1 MSKNILESTDYVNLE
16 DLYVS
21 VGKSLATANRVL
33 EEDTVEILY
42 AVIESEI
49 SIPYQHMATQN
60 GIVQVKL
67 PGTTNAGDALPR
79 INFKIKPI
87 PRIEPEEALK
97 EDLPVMVPR
106 LVELPL
112 DEALISLVSA
122 GLRVGKIVYDPKAK
136 PEGTIISQE
145 LDSGKEVKRGT
156 KVDLHVAG
164 ESLKIEVPAESIR
177 PKVTAKPKPQ
187 LSKKTKKT
195 KTRKPR

>member
-1 MSKNILESTDYVNLE
+1 MSKNTLESTDYVKLE

-33 EEDTVEILY
+33 EEDTAEILY
-42 AVIESEI
+42 AITESDI
-49 SIPYQHMATQN
+49 SIPYQHMKTQN

-67 PGTTNAGDALPR
+67 PDTAGAGEALPR
-79 INFKIKPI
+79 VNFKIKPI

-97 EDLPVMVPR
+97 EDLPVKIPK
-106 LVELPL
+106 LVGLPL
-112 DEALISLVSA
+112 DEALTSLVSA
-122 GLRVGKIVYDPKAK
+122 GLRVGKIVYDPKGK
-136 PEGTIISQE
+136 PEGTVISQE
-145 LDSGKEVKRGT
+145 LDSGQEVKPGT

-187 LSKKTKKT
+187 IAKKGKTSDTKK
-195 KTRKPR
+195 PR